1 MVFFECRLEQLSGEL
16 TRAREEIERLKS
28 DLAQATR
35 REVALKQELAATQAQ
50 AGQASRE
57 RSDAL
62 EQAQAA
68 RAERE
73 RFLDRLIEAERIRR
87 AGEPEGSEGSEGIDL
102 AAFIAEL
109 RSEIISLRAQ
119 ATAQASA
126 GAAPQPE
133 APSASR
139 PEAPRAERFNS
150 AEDAARA
157 FAAEGRIGISERDR
171 GDMQAAARF
180 PTRSEETLFALSLRE
195 LSSPDGLARL
205 RAAQRLKALGPKAA
219 LPGAAAALHA
229 ERDAEVRC
237 ALLQVVAAAGDASAL
252 PLVAPHLE
260 APEAEVRLAA
270 LECAFALSDRACVL
284 KALDD
289 ASPRVRRRAA
299 VLAAGDPDSRAALE
313 RAARDA
319 DPSVRRVAAL
329 GMAAALGTRA
339 EEALFAALDDEDA
352 TVRRAAA
359 KGLSRTF
366 GPEVFA
372 VADLDAGRRR
382 REIRRLSQLPA
393 DQRRALPPPAE
404 EPAPPRGEVT
414 ESCAAARPPA
424 PAPPPAHASDPPS
437 APAEPPAARGAPPAE
452 LAPPSALPPI
462 LSPELEDE
470 VISSITASLRGK
482 SPEELVRAVS
492 APAQAVLAAATSLER
507 RGRLIRRG
515 QRYFLP

>member
-1 MVFFECRLEQLSGEL
+1 VVFFECRLEQLGGEL
-16 TRAREEIERLKS
+16 ARAREEIERLKS
-28 DLAQATR
+28 DLAEASR
-35 REVALKQELAATQAQ
+35 REVALKQELAAAQSQ
-50 AGQASRE
+50 AGQAARE
-57 RSDAL
+57 RADAL
-62 EQAQAA
+62 EQAKVA

-87 AGEPEGSEGSEGIDL
+87 AGEPDAPEGIDL

-119 ATAQASA
+119 ATSQPR
-126 GAAPQPE
+126 AP
-133 APSASR
+133 APSPA
-139 PEAPRAERFNS
+139 EAPRAERFDS

-171 GDMQAAARF
+171 GELQAAAHF

-195 LSSPDGLARL
+195 LSSPDHLARL
-205 RAAQRLKALGPKAA
+205 RAAQRLKALGPKPA
-219 LPGAAAALHA
+219 LPGAAAALHG

-237 ALLQVVAAAGDASAL
+237 ALLQVLSAAGEASAL
-252 PLVAPHLE
+252 PLVSPHFE

-284 KALDD
+284 RALDD

-299 VLAAGDPDSRAALE
+299 VLAAGDPDSRTALE

-329 GMAAALGTRA
+329 GMAASLGLRA
-339 EEALFAALDDEDA
+339 EEALFTALDDEDVS
-352 TVRRAAA
+352 VRRAAA

-382 REIRRLSQLPA
+382 REIRRLSQIPA
-393 DQRRALPPPAE
+393 DHRPAL
-404 EPAPPRGEVT
+404 APPL
-414 ESCAAARPPA
+414 
-424 PAPPPAHASDPPS
+424 
-437 APAEPPAARGAPPAE
+437 AEAEAARGAPEARGAIRR
-452 LAPPSALPPI
+452 APMPEGPSAPSAPLPEAASEPAAPDWPPV

-470 VISSITASLRGK
+470 VLSSVTAALRGK

-492 APAQAVLAAATSLER
+492 APAQAVLAAATSLEK

>member
-16 TRAREEIERLKS
+16 ARAREEIERLKS
-28 DLAQATR
+28 DLAEASR
-35 REVALKQELAATQAQ
+35 REVAVKQELAAAQSQ
-50 AGQASRE
+50 AGQAARE
-57 RSDAL
+57 RADAL
-62 EQAQAA
+62 EQAKVA

-87 AGEPEGSEGSEGIDL
+87 AGEPEAPEGIDL
-102 AAFIAEL
+102 AAFISEL

-119 ATAQASA
+119 ATSQPQA
-126 GAAPQPE
+126 P
-133 APSASR
+133 APSPA
-139 PEAPRAERFNS
+139 EAPRAERFDS

-171 GDMQAAARF
+171 GELQAAAHF

-195 LSSPDGLARL
+195 LSSPDPLARL
-205 RAAQRLKALGPKAA
+205 RAAQRLKALGPKPA
-219 LPGAAAALHA
+219 LPGAAAVLHG

-237 ALLQVVAAAGDASAL
+237 ALLQVLSAAGDASAL
-252 PLVAPHLE
+252 PLLSPHFE

-284 KALDD
+284 RALDD

-299 VLAAGDPDSRAALE
+299 VLAAGDPDSRTALE
-313 RAARDA
+313 RAAGDA

-329 GMAAALGTRA
+329 GMAAALGPRA
-339 EEALFAALDDEDA
+339 EEALFTALDDKDVS
-352 TVRRAAA
+352 VRRAAA

-382 REIRRLSQLPA
+382 REIRRLSQIPA
-393 DQRRALPPPAE
+393 DHRPALAPPLAEAVRPPEARGAVRRAAMP
-404 EPAPPRGEVT
+404 
-414 ESCAAARPPA
+414 ESP
-424 PAPPPAHASDPPS
+424 SPPS
-437 APAEPPAARGAPPAE
+437 APPPEATSEPAAPDWPPV
-452 LAPPSALPPI
+452 

-470 VISSITASLRGK
+470 VLSSVTAALRGK

-492 APAQAVLAAATSLER
+492 APAQAVLAAATSLEK

>member
-1 MVFFECRLEQLSGEL
+1 MVFFECRLDQLSGEL
-16 TRAREEIERLKS
+16 GRAREEIDRLKS
-28 DLAQATR
+28 DLAQASR
-35 REVALKQELAATQAQ
+35 REVALKQELAAAQAQ
-50 AGQASRE
+50 AGQSARE
-57 RSDAL
+57 RTDAL
-62 EQAQAA
+62 EQAQVA

-87 AGEPEGSEGSEGIDL
+87 AGDPEGSDGIDL

-119 ATAQASA
+119 AGPQTEAP
-126 GAAPQPE
+126 AAP
-133 APSASR
+133 PSAPLKASR
-139 PEAPRAERFNS
+139 FDS

-157 FAAEGRIGISERDR
+157 FAAEGRIGITDRDR
-171 GDMQAAARF
+171 VEMQAAARF

-195 LSSPDGLARL
+195 LSSSEGLARL

-229 ERDAEVRC
+229 EADAEVRC
-237 ALLQVVAAAGDASAL
+237 ALLQVVQAAGDASAL
-252 PLVAPHLE
+252 PLVTAHLD
-260 APEAEVRLAA
+260 AAEAEVRLAA
-270 LECAFALSDRACVL
+270 LECAFGLSDRACVL
-284 KALDD
+284 KALGD

-299 VLAAGDPDSRAALE
+299 VLAAGDPGSRAALE
-313 RAARDA
+313 RAARDT

-329 GMAAALGTRA
+329 GMAALGPRA
-339 EEALFAALDDEDA
+339 EESLFAALDDQDL

-359 KGLSRTF
+359 KGLARIL

-393 DQRRALPPPAE
+393 DQRCAPPPPAD
-404 EPAPPRGEVT
+404 EPAPARELRG
-414 ESCAAARPPA
+414 AARVS
-424 PAPPPAHASDPPS
+424 PPPQL
-437 APAEPPAARGAPPAE
+437 AEPPAAAPEA
-452 LAPPSALPPI
+452 PSAREPRALEPAGLPPL

-470 VISSITASLRGK
+470 VLSSVTAALRGK
-482 SPEELVRAVS
+482 SPEELVRTVS
-492 APAQAVLAAATSLER
+492 APAPAVLAAASSLEK